1 MKNEHFNKVKDL
13 LDYYYNF
20 FDEQQFIETDPISIP
35 HKFTKKEDIE
45 IAGYFAA
52 TIAWGN
58 RNAIIKTANDLMNRL
73 DNSPFD
79 FITNSTD
86 KEIYNAIK
94 GFYYRTFKEEDALC
108 FVHAIKNIYNNLG
121 GLEKVFTDGY
131 NLYENDK
138 IKNGI
143 IYFRNS
149 FLKTEIL
156 DRSKKHIAN
165 PSKGS
170 AAKRIN
176 MFLRWMV
183 RKDVN
188 GVDFGLWKNINT
200 KDLIIPL
207 DVHVGNTARKLNILK
222 RNANDW
228 KSAEEVTDFLKQLDY
243 NDPVKY
249 DFALFGISNSK
260 INI

>member
-1 MKNEHFNKVKDL
+1 MSTEDINKVKDL

-20 FDEQQFIETDPISIP
+20 FDKKQFIETDPISIP

-45 IAGYFAA
+45 IAGFFAA

-58 RNAIIKTANDLMNRL
+58 RTSIIKTANNFCERL

-79 FITNSTD
+79 FITNSSE

-94 GFYYRTFKEEDALC
+94 GFYYRTFKEEDALG
-108 FVHAIKNIYNNLG
+108 FMHSIQNIYKNLG

-131 NLYENDK
+131 NLYETDK
-138 IKNGI
+138 IKNSI

-149 FLKTEIL
+149 FLKVDIL
-156 DRSKKHIAN
+156 ERTKKHIAN

-183 RKDVN
+183 RKDNN
-188 GVDFGLWKNINT
+188 GVDFGLWNNINT

-207 DVHVGNTARKLNILK
+207 DVHVGNTVRKLNILNRK
-222 RNANDW
+222 ANDW
-228 KSAEEVTDFLKQLDY
+228 RAAEEVTSVLRTFDE
-243 NDPVKY
+243 NDPIKY